1 MIPLFIQTIYSSIV
15 YAGQTSI
22 RVKEVEETG
31 WRCQVTHKRTHFSSN
46 IDVDPRVHLT
56 AV

>member
-1 MIPLFIQTIYSSIV
+1 MIPLFIQTIYSSMV